1 MIFAS
6 HRGEAL
12 SKRAASYLAPNKC
25 MPPERMDEK
34 MLVRKNPSKA
44 HPSSQSFT
52 QDIRFLGKMLGKVIR
67 YHEGEETFELIEG
80 IRKLSV
86 ANRQGRDSRSG
97 RTLKAILKRLS
108 ADQTVVVI
116 RAFSYFTHLTNIAE
130 DHQQLRSRLQLTSSG
145 KSVVGSLDA
154 SFKRLAK
161 AGIGPHQI
169 EHLLAKAMISP
180 VLTAHPTEVQRQSI
194 MQTERRISALLW
206 QRNLASSEAEIDE
219 NERELLACMTQ
230 LWQTRM
236 LRNARLTVADEVANA
251 LSFYPLTFLNNIP
264 KIYQALEKYLPG
276 ASIPPFFVMG
286 HWIGGDRDGNPNVN
300 AKTLMHALQRQ
311 AEVALK
317 HYLGEVR
324 ILGSSFSMAESLAP
338 ASEALKALANAAD
351 DRNPHREDEHY
362 RRALIAIHARLA
374 ATLKTL
380 TDDDHSQLLADSTI
394 AYNDYDSFL
403 TDLHIIRD
411 SLIRHRSGAI
421 ARGRLNHLCR
431 AVEVFGFH
439 LATLDLR
446 QSSDKHEVAVAELL
460 SVARICND
468 YAALPED
475 GKCALLVKQLQD
487 PRLLRLPH
495 HQYGET
501 THAELSVFDSARAAR
516 RKFGVASIRHSI
528 ISHTESV
535 SDLLEVLV
543 LQKEAGLF
551 HGLLGEPGA
560 STELIVSPLFE
571 TIADLRASTS
581 VMQGFYAIAG
591 IVDLIRASG
600 GQQDVMLG
608 YSDSNKDGSYFT
620 ANWELYRAEVSLAK
634 WFDPF
639 RESDGLVLRLFHGR
653 GGTVGRGGGPSYQAI
668 LAQPPDTINAQLRLT
683 EQGEVIASKYANPEV
698 GRHHLEAILSATLE
712 ASLIPNRR
720 KVTRRFL
727 DAAAFLS
734 EASFAAYRKLVYET
748 SGFAE
753 YFFQAT
759 PLREIAELNI
769 GSRPPMRPQADL
781 KAWSIEAL
789 RAIPWGFSW
798 GQCRVSLP
806 AWAGFGSAV
815 KAYLA
820 QGPADQQLKTLQAM
834 NREWPFFQTLISN
847 MDMVLAKSDQI
858 LASAYAELVEDRAL
872 ARRIERL
879 IREEWDLAHQALN
892 MILSTEERLSAEP
905 ALKQS
910 IEYRFPYLDPL
921 SYLQVELLRRYRG
934 AATKSNKETLRIQT
948 AIQISINGIAAG
960 LRNSG

>member
-1 MIFAS
+1 M
-6 HRGEAL
+6 R
-12 SKRAASYLAPNKC
+12 
-25 MPPERMDEK
+25 
-34 MLVRKNPSKA
+34 VRKKSGMA
-44 HPSSQSFT
+44 HKPAPSFT
-52 QDIRFLGKMLGKVIR
+52 QDIRFLGKMLGQVIR
-67 YHEGEETFELIEG
+67 HHEGEDTFQLIEG

-86 ANRQGRDSRSG
+86 ANRQGSDLRSG
-97 RTLKAILKRLS
+97 RTLKALLKRLS

-130 DHQQLRSRLQLTSSG
+130 DHQQLRSRLQLTGSG

-154 SFKRLAK
+154 SFSRLAK
-161 AGIGPHQI
+161 AGIGIDQI
-169 EHLLAKAMISP
+169 EHTLAKAMISP

-206 QRNLASSEAEIDE
+206 QRHLASSESEIDE
-219 NERELLACMTQ
+219 NGRELLACMTQ

-236 LRNARLTVADEVANA
+236 LRSSRLTVADEIENA
-251 LSFYPLTFLNNIP
+251 LSFYPLTFLYHIP
-264 KIYQALEKYLPG
+264 KIYQTIERYLP
-276 ASIPPFFVMG
+276 AAPVPPFFVMG
-286 HWIGGDRDGNPNVN
+286 HWVGGDRDGNPNVN

-311 AEVALK
+311 SEVALR
-317 HYLGEVR
+317 HYLAEVHL
-324 ILGSSFSMAESLAP
+324 LGSSLSMAESLAP
-338 ASEALKALANAAD
+338 SSEALKTLANASG

-362 RRALIAIHARLA
+362 RRALIGVYARLA

-380 TDDDHSQLLADSTI
+380 TGEDASEHNVGKAL
-394 AYNDYDSFL
+394 AYNDSQSFL
-403 TDLHIIRD
+403 NDLTIIKD
-411 SLIRHRSGAI
+411 SLIRQRSEAI
-421 ARGRLNHLCR
+421 AWGRLNHLCK

-460 SVARICND
+460 SVARICDD
-468 YAALPED
+468 YAARSDDEKSAVLIN
-475 GKCALLVKQLQD
+475 QLKD

-495 HQYGET
+495 HEYGET
-501 THAELSVFDSARAAR
+501 TQAELAVFDSARAAR
-516 RKFGVASIRHSI
+516 RRYGVASIRHSI

-535 SDLLEVLV
+535 SDLLEVFV

-551 HGLLGEPGA
+551 HGLLGEANA
-560 STELIVSPLFE
+560 SAELIVSPLFE
-571 TIADLRASTS
+571 TIADLRASTA
-581 VMQGFYAIAG
+581 VMQRFYSIDG
-591 IVDLIRASG
+591 IVDLVRASG
-600 GQQDVMLG
+600 GQQDIMLG

-620 ANWELYRAEVSLAK
+620 ANWELYMAEVALAK
-634 WFDPF
+634 WFEPF
-639 RESDGLVLRLFHGR
+639 RESYGLVLRLFHGR

-668 LAQPPDTINAQLRLT
+668 LAQPPDTVNAQLRLT
-683 EQGEVIASKYANPEV
+683 EQGEVIASKYANPDV
-698 GRHHLEAILSATLE
+698 GRYHLEALVSATIE

-720 KVTRRFL
+720 KVTKRFL
-727 DAAAFLS
+727 DAAAFLA
-734 EASFAAYRKLVYET
+734 EASFAAYRKLVYGT
-748 SGFAE
+748 KGFAE

-769 GSRPPMRPQADL
+769 GSRPPMRPQAGP

-806 AWAGFGSAV
+806 AWAGFGTAV
-815 KAYLA
+815 KDFLA
-820 QGPADQQLKTLQAM
+820 QGPADQQLRTLQAM
-834 NREWPFFQTLISN
+834 HREWPFFQTLISN

-858 LASAYAELVEDRAL
+858 LASTYAELVEDRAL

-879 IREEWDLAHQALN
+879 IRQEWDLAHQALN
-892 MILSTEERLSAEP
+892 MILRTDERLSAEP
-905 ALKQS
+905 ELKQS

-921 SYLQVELLRRYRG
+921 SYLQVELLRRYR
-934 AATKSNKETLRIQT
+934 AEDKKDDKEALRIQT